1 MFSKQLPDH
10 VFQCFVLVYTNYQQ
24 KNIKLLKQNWIKV
37 KCGGTKHIY
46 RNNDYNEIIPQHFVS
61 PKPSSSPFY

>member
-46 RNNDYNEIIPQHFVS
+46 RNNDYNEIIP
-61 PKPSSSPFY
+61 PT